1 MRILSIFL
9 LFLSTV
15 ALSAQNLFP
24 LQTGNQW
31 TYRERNGD
39 TFTMSVG
46 DRVDVND
53 QTYYTLT
60 GYGTE
65 PLLVRFGDNSELVVY
80 SREQGKEFLLTTFEP
95 LRGVGWFFAPFREC
109 ELEGQGQN
117 ERKALQ

>member
-1 MRILSIFL
+1 MRILSLFL
-9 LFLSTV
+9 LLLSTI
-15 ALSAQNLFP
+15 ALEAQSLLP

-46 DRVDVND
+46 DQVTIND

-65 PLLVRFGDNSELVVY
+65 PLLVRFVDATELVVY
-80 SREQGKEFLLTTFEP
+80 SRQQGKEFLLTTFEP
-95 LRGVGWFFAPFREC
+95 LRGIGWFFAPFRDC

-117 ERKALQ
+117 ERKAF